1 MGATRCVAPTV
12 TVRGRGSG
20 SPSPLFC
27 CACRVGGG
35 VALPHPVTLRALI
48 EAFLGNSDCATALLF
63 PPGQMTST
71 GVAGLPGRRVG
82 AQHRC
87 APIIWSGG
95 FLGAT
100 RRGWATHRGGGDAS
114 RRPYDMVGWGFWGR
128 RIAGGA
134 THRVAPT
141 IWSGGVFG
149 GATRRGW
156 ATHRGGRRTAWG
168 ATHRVGGGRSSATP
182 LQSIARGATH
192 RGGAMHR
199 GGGRRTAWGA
209 TRRRWAT
216 HRVAPTIWSGGVFG
230 GVAPLRRGV
239 PLRPYN
245 GCIRAGPVA

>member
-1 MGATRCVAPTV
+1 MVGDRRAAARLHPDRDAAVIVGRGSVGATRCVAPTV

-87 APIIWSGG
+87 AAVCPRPNDINRCCGVAGASRRGAASLRPYDIWSGGVFGGDAPRVGDAPRGGAASLRLRYGRVG

-100 RRGWATHRGGGDAS
+100 HRGWATHRGGATGRGWATHRVGDAP

-128 RIAGGA
+128 GTA
-134 THRVAPT
+134 APGRCAAR
-141 IWSGGVFG
+141 GGVASQ
-149 GATRRGW
+149 GATRR
-156 ATHRGGRRTAWG
+156 
-168 ATHRVGGGRSSATP
+168 VGGGA
-182 LQSIARGATH
+182 
-192 RGGAMHR
+192 
-199 GGGRRTAWGA
+199 
-209 TRRRWAT
+209 
-216 HRVAPTIWSGGVFG
+216 
-230 GVAPLRRGV
+230 
-239 PLRPYN
+239 
-245 GCIRAGPVA
+245 